1 MTLVEALRG
10 ARRAVLDT
18 MVLIYYFEDAD
29 TYGDRAASVIHGAST
44 EVFEAVI
51 TPVTA
56 AELLVKPLRAKRPDI
71 ADRYRSA
78 MAHLDNTS
86 LCSLSWNTGC
96 MAGALRARYGL
107 PSTGHVPDRP
117 GHGDRFLRLDHQRP
131 GPFVRWRKCRSCC
144 STICRSEHAAAYWLD
159 AAWRNRLPFRGSLMD
174 VMPYYGLV
182 IALARKVHRTA
193 PE

>member
-56 AELLVKPLRAKRPDI
+56 AELLVKPLGAKRPDI

-86 LCSLSWNTGC
+86 LCSLSWDTGC

-107 PSTGHVPDRP
+107 PLPDM
-117 GHGDRFLRLDHQRP
+117 FQ
-131 GPFVRWRKCRSCC
+131 
-144 STICRSEHAAAYWLD
+144 
-159 AAWRNRLPFRGSLMD
+159 
-174 VMPYYGLV
+174 
-182 IALARKVHRTA
+182 IALAMETGSCALITNDQALRQVKEV
-193 PE
+193 PVVLLDDLSF